1 MHYYKESKPLKVRT
15 TKKIALF
22 KQLTGPFEPLGIGRG
37 GVSQALVVEP
47 KQNPFFLSS
56 LKTN

>member
-37 GVSQALVVEP
+37 GGSP
-47 KQNPFFLSS
+47 RP
-56 LKTN
+56 